1 VTLLLWVVIG
11 LTAALAA
18 TLPVSPGAFQR
29 RSSKERS
36 PNRAAQRWTET
47 EKRDEYRRATWRR
60 HMLNEV
66 GRYDD
71 DPLTVLACRR
81 PAPQTP
87 EDEGHRDAMDA
98 CRRTG
103 RIR

>member
-1 VTLLLWVVIG
+1 
-11 LTAALAA
+11 
-18 TLPVSPGAFQR
+18 
-29 RSSKERS
+29 
-36 PNRAAQRWTET
+36 
-47 EKRDEYRRATWRR
+47 
-60 HMLNEV
+60 MLDEV

-81 PAPQTP
+81 PTPQTP

>member
-1 VTLLLWVVIG
+1 VTALLWVVIG
-11 LTAALAA
+11 LAAALAA
-18 TLPVSPGAFQR
+18 TLPIPPAAFR
-29 RSSKERS
+29 RRAPKG
-36 PNRAAQRWTET
+36 RAASARRWTET

-60 HMLNEV
+60 HMLNET

-71 DPLTVLACRR
+71 DPLTVLACRQ
-81 PAPQTP
+81 PTPQTP

>member
-1 VTLLLWVVIG
+1 MTALLWVVIG
-11 LTAALAA
+11 LAAALAVP
-18 TLPVSPGAFQR
+18 LPVSPAAFQR

-36 PNRAAQRWTET
+36 PNRAARRWTET

-71 DPLTVLACRR
+71 DPLTVLACRQ
-81 PAPQTP
+81 PTPQTS